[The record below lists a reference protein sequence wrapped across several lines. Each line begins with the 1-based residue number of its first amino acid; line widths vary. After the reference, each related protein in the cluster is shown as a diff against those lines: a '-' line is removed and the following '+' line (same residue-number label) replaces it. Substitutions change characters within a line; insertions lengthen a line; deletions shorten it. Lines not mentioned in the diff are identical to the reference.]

1 MKRGFYTIMA
11 AQFFSSLAD
20 NALLFVAIALLAEIN
35 APDWMT
41 PMLRQVFVISYI
53 FLAAFV
59 GAFADAIP
67 KGRVMLITNT
77 IKIVGCASVL
87 IGVHPLLAYFIVG
100 FGAAAYSPAKY
111 GILAE
116 LLPPEKLVM
125 ANGWME
131 GLTVISII
139 LGTVVGGVLINVEIS
154 TWLFQYCFPFLE
166 SPAIASL
173 MVVIIVYILAS
184 AFNLKIPD
192 TGVRYEK
199 QPTHPV
205 ELFKGFINSC
215 AVLWRDKIG
224 QISLATTALF
234 WGLVATLQFLVL
246 KWADEILGL
255 TLDKAAFLQ
264 GIIAVGVTI
273 GAALV
278 ARFVPLKKSFNVL
291 WVGVVMGIAFLSIT
305 FVKSVWLAYPIL
317 ILIGALA
324 GFFVVPMNALL
335 QYRGYILLSSG
346 HSVAVQNLNENVSML
361 VMLMVYSF
369 MIMLDLDVQTI
380 IIIIGIFATLTMFL
394 VMRWHNA
401 NQKKFDSVSLIGKE
415 RKQN

>member
-1 MKRGFYTIMA
+1 MKRGFFTIMA

-20 NALLFVAIALLAEIN
+20 NALLFVALALLSEIG

-53 FLAAFV
+53 FLASFV

-77 IKIVGCASVL
+77 IKIFGCCIVF
-87 IGVHPLLAYFIVG
+87 IGTHPLLAYFIVG

-139 LGTVVGGVLINVEIS
+139 LGTVVGGILINASVS
-154 TWLFQYCFPFLE
+154 LWLLQTFFPFLE
-166 SPAIASL
+166 SPALAAL
-173 MVVIIVYILAS
+173 MVVILIYILAS
-184 AFNLKIPD
+184 GFNIKIPD

-199 QPTHPV
+199 QPTHPL
-205 ELFKGFINSC
+205 ELFKGFVHSC
-215 AVLWRDKIG
+215 VVLWTDKIG

-264 GIIAVGVTI
+264 GIIAIGVTV

-278 ARFVPLKKSFNVL
+278 ARFVPLKKSFSVL
-291 WVGVVMGIAFLSIT
+291 WVGVLMGVAFLSII
-305 FVKSVWLAYPIL
+305 FIDSVWLAYPVL

-346 HSVAVQNLNENVSML
+346 HSVAVQNFNENLSML
-361 VMLMVYSF
+361 VMLMIYSF
-369 MIMLDLDVQTI
+369 LIMAGLTVQTI
-380 IIIIGIFATLTMFL
+380 IVIIGIFATLTMFL
-394 VMRWHNA
+394 VMRWHA
-401 NQKKFDSVSLIGKE
+401 INQKKFDSVSLIGTE
-415 RKQN
+415 RKHQ